1 MQPKI
6 SAFFRPS
13 TCQVQEI
20 QDQDQDPLLVSD
32 DINTSKLQEIQV
44 TYSRRVPKCTPSEE
58 INNYDVGD
66 RGEEDLQLLGLCSK
80 SDDQKEC
87 CSSNSMD
94 FRKNSAHVRKV
105 LNKKRSYAQYHLEL
119 GQSDFLLHN
128 CSICGLKYAR
138 GDAND
143 EHVHKEFHK
152 NFSQGIQFKGWC
164 NERVVSSISSEGDRI
179 ILVSDGDL
187 PAHWHKVEE
196 VVKIMEKELGSTD
209 GWLLHKLCR

>member
-6 SAFFRPS
+6 SAFFKPS

-20 QDQDQDPLLVSD
+20 QDQDKYQDPLLFPD
-32 DINTSKLQEIQV
+32 DVNTSKLQEIQV
-44 TYSRRVPKCTPSEE
+44 TYSRCASKCTPSEE

-66 RGEEDLQLLGLCSK
+66 RGEEDLQLLGLCSN

-94 FRKNSAHVRKV
+94 FPKNSAPVRKV

-138 GDAND
+138 GDADD

-152 NFSQGIQFKGWC
+152 NFSQGIHSRVGVMKGL
-164 NERVVSSISSEGDRI
+164 SSISSDGDRI

-187 PAHWHKVEE
+187 PAHWHKVED

-209 GWLLHKLCR
+209 G